1 MYNAGC
7 VASVTEITTCT
18 NDSWPCPSK
27 ICSKCFLE
35 FPEVL
40 PVVLSIILQ
49 ATLLKIYYVIIL

>member
-7 VASVTEITTCT
+7 VASVAEITTCT

-40 PVVLSIILQ
+40 PVVLSIIILFSKQ
-49 ATLLKIYYVIIL
+49 HCLKFIM